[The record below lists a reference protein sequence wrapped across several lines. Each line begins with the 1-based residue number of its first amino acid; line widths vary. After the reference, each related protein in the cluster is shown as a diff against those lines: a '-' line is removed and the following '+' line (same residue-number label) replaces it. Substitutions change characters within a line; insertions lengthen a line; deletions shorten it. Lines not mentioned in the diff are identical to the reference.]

1 MYGPWCNQILFTL
14 RWHTN
19 QWTKICSESWQ
30 VENRNRN
37 RATRRAE
44 RNSNETIEDDVRL
57 RFICMS
63 VLVVLNCRKYFEMCM
78 HLKWHKHAQ
87 TLTCIHTFTPIYS
100 ELSLPVFGF
109 LRTFIFAIIF
119 TCTCSVYLVLGQRLF
134 GFTLWFWER
143 WCAFLYMLHSVF
155 YFITYTKM
163 VNRLP
168 CQIGFMLTTHWPK
181 TVEKKTT
188 FDSRQFT

>member
-1 MYGPWCNQILFTL
+1 MAMYGPWCNQILFNIEMT
-14 RWHTN
+14 HTN

-30 VENRNRN
+30 VENRNQN
-37 RATRRAE
+37 RATRRAK
-44 RNSNETIEDDVRL
+44 RNSNETIEDDVHL

-100 ELSLPVFGF
+100 ELSLPVFGL
-109 LRTFIFAIIF
+109 LRTFIFAIIL

-134 GFTLWFWER
+134 GFTLWFSIALV
-143 WCAFLYMLHSVF
+143 CAFFFVYALHSF
-155 YFITYTKM
+155 YFITYKNGQSFTM
-163 VNRLP
+163 SNWVYVNNTLA
-168 CQIGFMLTTHWPK
+168 
-181 TVEKKTT
+181 
-188 FDSRQFT
+188 